1 MKNLGKR
8 LMILFATDAKLIGK
22 SKNAIRDACLE
33 LHQITVTKSFFKNNL
48 GLIRHG
54 LKLSKND

>member
-1 MKNLGKR
+1 
-8 LMILFATDAKLIGK
+8 MILFATDAKLIGK

-33 LHQITVTKSFFKNNL
+33 LHQITVMKSFFKNNL

-54 LKLSKND
+54 LKLNKND